1 MQTLKAQFALLIGGA
16 ALVVVLAAGAL
27 LAALHASESALERS
41 LGAQSRLDLLT
52 ELSGRLSDYG
62 LASID
67 AVNTPGRGRERIAA
81 ARAEVER
88 ALNAIDE
95 GVGREMAGASAALG
109 RAEIGARSRQMAR
122 LRAAL
127 DLLGRQI
134 DAALAREESVSR
146 TDAVRG
152 AFNAFGAIT
161 GPALSFL
168 VEAERRSVDAASR
181 EARRLADRL
190 RLGAVAVV
198 VAAVVALLLLHRLVT
213 RPLLGRI
220 AAIRD
225 AAGAIGRGELE
236 TRLPR
241 RGRDELGLLVAGF
254 NRMAGRL
261 ARRERRVAADRAAL
275 EDTIASR
282 TADLRAANARLE
294 EVDQSRRRFFADVS
308 HELRTPLTVILG
320 ECDIALKGLAPDET
334 ARRAGLLAI
343 RKGAQRLHRR
353 VEDLLRVARSE
364 SGHIELDLRMVSLLP
379 ILSEAVDGFAAAARG
394 RGVRLELEP
403 GPADVEVRAD
413 PEWLR
418 QIVEGLV
425 DNALRHATGATRIV
439 VALAPAPGHAR
450 VIVSDD
456 GAGFPEAG
464 EALFERFARAGGHG
478 PAGFGIGLALAR
490 WVVERHDGGIGLEM
504 NEGGRG
510 ARVVLDLPLE
520 SRERA
525 A

>member
-1 MQTLKAQFALLIGGA
+1 MQSLKAQFALLIGAA
-16 ALVVVLAAGAL
+16 ALVVLLAAGAL

-67 AVNTPGRGRERIAA
+67 AVNAPTLGRERIRA
-81 ARAEVER
+81 ARVEVER
-88 ALNAIDE
+88 ALTAVDE
-95 GVGREMAGASAALG
+95 RVARDVAGAPTALG
-109 RAEIGARSRQMAR
+109 RTEIAARSRQLAR

-127 DLLGRQI
+127 GLLDRQI
-134 DAALAREESVSR
+134 DAAILREESAAR

-161 GPALSFL
+161 GPALTFL
-168 VEAERRSVDAASR
+168 VEAERRAVEAASTDT
-181 EARRLADRL
+181 RRLTDRL
-190 RLGAVAVV
+190 RLGAFAV
-198 VAAVVALLLLHRLVT
+198 VAAAFVALLLLHRLVT
-213 RPLLGRI
+213 RPVLGRI
-220 AAIRD
+220 AAIRE

-275 EDTIASR
+275 EQTIAAR

-320 ECDIALKGLAPDET
+320 ECDIALKALSPEET
-334 ARRAGLLAI
+334 TLRAGLLAI
-343 RKGAQRLHRR
+343 RKRAQRLHRR

-379 ILSEAVDGFAAAARG
+379 ILSEAVESLASTARG
-394 RGVRLELEP
+394 RGVALALEP
-403 GPADVEVRAD
+403 GPADAEVRAD

-439 VALAPAPGHAR
+439 VALESLPGHAR
-450 VIVSDD
+450 VSVTDD
-456 GAGFPEAG
+456 GEGFPEEG
-464 EALFERFARAGGHG
+464 EALFERFAQAGGPG

-490 WVVERHDGGIGLEM
+490 WVVERHDGVIGLETT
-504 NEGGRG
+504 GSGRG
-510 ARVVLDLPLE
+510 ARVVLDLPLD
-520 SRERA
+520 SRWKA